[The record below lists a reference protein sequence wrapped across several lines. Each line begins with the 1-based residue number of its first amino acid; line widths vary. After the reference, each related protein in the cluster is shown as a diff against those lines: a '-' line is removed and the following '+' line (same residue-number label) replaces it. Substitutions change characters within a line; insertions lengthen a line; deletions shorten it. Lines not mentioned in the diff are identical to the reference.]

1 MTMDDLRMLERAHE
15 NAVRDLQN
23 LAVNIVER
31 VLLGK
36 DPSDAQ
42 ILAYESKK
50 KMVMA
55 IKADLARAMNE
66 EFEDVLNG

>member
-36 DPSDAQ
+36 NPSDAQ
-42 ILAYESKK
+42 ILAYELKK
-50 KMVMA
+50 QKVMS